1 MLSTSPQRSALDSV
15 LSTARV
21 CRLARCLFRVRYPS
35 RLQGIHRSLDSNSL
49 KKGCENQSRKVARA
63 YPDDDLHCSVALSG
77 GIDGINLC
85 PKSPSTSKTSMFLF

>member
-1 MLSTSPQRSALDSV
+1 MSGMRPDSKAN
-15 LSTARV
+15 SYSREKTI
-21 CRLARCLFRVRYPS
+21 PS
-35 RLQGIHRSLDSNSL
+35 FTGL
-49 KKGCENQSRKVARA
+49 KKGCENQSRKGTRA